1 MVPSAKTLPEAC
13 ELVRVTP
20 AQLSAAV
27 GAVQDT
33 VALQEPLVLPV
44 VMFAGIPA
52 MVGAVLST
60 TVITC
65 VAVAVLP
72 AASVAVQVTVVL
84 PSGKAAGALLV
95 TVTVPQST
103 LATGDPRL
111 GIVAWQL
118 EFALTVKLV
127 GAVMLTLGLTATLVT
142 CS

>member
-1 MVPSAKTLPEAC
+1 M
-13 ELVRVTP
+13 RVTP

-33 VALQEPLVLPV
+33 VALQEPAVLPV

-60 TVITC
+60 TVMIC

-103 LATGDPRL
+103 LAKGEPKL
-111 GIVAWQL
+111 GIMAWQL
-118 EFALTVKLV
+118 LLALTDIAA
-127 GAVMLTLGLTATLVT
+127 GAVIDTFGFTATLVT
-142 CS
+142 DRLSDILP